1 MAAVLWLPAL
11 LVMLRSGRIDRRIWI
26 AAIFPSVVNTVAQ
39 TTWAWGL
46 YFLDPAIV
54 AFSAQINAV
63 WANVLAMWLFRDERG
78 LLRQSLFWLGTLA
91 SSTGFLLMVG
101 GHPNLWSHDTLVG
114 MAILLAGSIPWGL
127 YPVSVRRNMSKYPPV
142 AAFAVI
148 ALYTAI
154 ACDVLMLGFGEPRA
168 MFSVSWQVLGWVVL
182 SAILGIGV
190 AHVLYY
196 AALNRLGVAVTA
208 GILLLNPFLTAV
220 LSAVFWGE
228 RLRPVQW
235 IGGVGLVA
243 GTAFLVYAK
252 QRLGRPAQEK
262 GISRGVS
269 GLLFDRW
276 VGGLPS
282 DATSGVIPAQPLK
295 ELECGDKSISSC
307 FRNNALAGQS
317 PMAPNAGGFLKQP
330 LRSQC
335 ASGVGDL

>member
-1 MAAVLWLPAL
+1 MTSRNRVDMTGVLLALIAVLCWCTVPLFIKYFTHFFDKHTQNGLRYSVAAVLWLPAL

-262 GISRGVS
+262 GISRGFPVS
-269 GLLFDRW
+269 
-276 VGGLPS
+276 
-282 DATSGVIPAQPLK
+282 
-295 ELECGDKSISSC
+295 SST
-307 FRNNALAGQS
+307 AGSADS
-317 PMAPNAGGFLKQP
+317 PRTQRAE
-330 LRSQC
+330 
-335 ASGVGDL
+335 